1 MDNVWFQIQEVDS
14 LPIDER
20 TGKFRLI
27 VRNGHAA
34 SGEKTI
40 HIRAPHFARA
50 GAPQAVLASSLD

>member
-1 MDNVWFQIQEVDS
+1 VDS